1 MECVYNGQCT
11 SALSLDTVFRQAL
24 RSRKTL
30 WQPSPL
36 PSCLVPKESKAVSP
50 VSPAPLMPTTKR
62 LDGINPLSMKRN
74 VVPRSLTDVHVSMD
88 NVVIMC
94 HDPSL
99 DRTTD
104 ANGIVQQ
111 KNWYGDMEHARTL
124 KKGPDGRG
132 YPVPTFKETIEL
144 LMRVRYLFPFAKGDD
159 YVRYWTCFVHE
170 WG

>member
-1 MECVYNGQCT
+1 M
-11 SALSLDTVFRQAL
+11 
-24 RSRKTL
+24 
-30 WQPSPL
+30 
-36 PSCLVPKESKAVSP
+36 SP
-50 VSPAPLMPTTKR
+50 VSPAPLMPTTKL
-62 LDGINPLSMKRN
+62 LDCINPLFMKRN

-111 KNWYGDMEHARTL
+111 KNWYGDTEHARTL

-132 YPVPTFKETIEL
+132 YPVPTFKETIDL
-144 LMRVRYLFPFAKGDD
+144 LMRVRCLFHLPREMVTFDIGRVSSTNGDEHKRKLRGHVWPTLQF
-159 YVRYWTCFVHE
+159 YGHVRAQRY
-170 WG
+170 